1 MLPKKGAFVALLG
14 RPQPPFAM
22 KRKDAM
28 PEKRDIA
35 LKILFTKTELEALL
49 EKVPENV
56 GTSTWV
62 RRTALNQDMNP
73 LYKRYRSAKD
83 PDLIRQ
89 LAQINISLIHIARM
103 IREGQSSG
111 ESFPLIKVLSLLV
124 IIEEGVGKLLK
135 PKNRES

>member
-1 MLPKKGAFVALLG
+1 MALLG

-35 LKILFTKTELEALL
+35 LKVLFTKTELEKLL

-56 GTSTWV
+56 GTSTWI
-62 RRTALNQDMNP
+62 RRTALNQDINH

-83 PDLIRQ
+83 PYLIRQ
-89 LAQINISLIHIARM
+89 LAQINISLIQLARM
-103 IREGQSSG
+103 IRERQSSG
-111 ESFPLIKVLSLLV
+111 ESLPLIKVLSMLV
-124 IIEEGVGKLLK
+124 SIEGKTGKLLN
-135 PKNRES
+135 PKNIEIS

>member
-1 MLPKKGAFVALLG
+1 M
-14 RPQPPFAM
+14 
-22 KRKDAM
+22 
-28 PEKRDIA
+28 
-35 LKILFTKTELEALL
+35 L

-62 RRTALNQDMNP
+62 RRIALNQDINP

-89 LAQINISLIHIARM
+89 LAQMNISLIQLARM

-111 ESFPLIKVLSLLV
+111 KRVPLIRVLSLLV
-124 IIEEGVGKLLK
+124 IIEEGIGKLLK
-135 PKNRES
+135 LKTGSF

>member
-1 MLPKKGAFVALLG
+1 MALLG
-14 RPQPPFAM
+14 RPQPPFAT

-35 LKILFTKTELEALL
+35 LKVLFTKTELEKLL

-62 RRTALNQDMNP
+62 RRIALNQDINP

-89 LAQINISLIHIARM
+89 LAQMNISLIQLARM

-111 ESFPLIKVLSLLV
+111 KRVPLIRVLSLLV
-124 IIEEGVGKLLK
+124 IIEEGIGKLLK
-135 PKNRES
+135 LKTGSF